1 MKNKLVW
8 AFYHVEDKSEKFFTY
23 INFNRLS
30 IKRASS
36 LGYKCKLITPEFLFK
51 YFNDLDLE
59 LEEFNSSY
67 SHFFDYTKHYILT
80 NEKEPYIVIDGDLIL
95 NSRLPDLEAD
105 LIYEKPE
112 VNNWSSM
119 YEKYVNDCSNNDI
132 KDIIPEWTGNKRLEI
147 INIGLINLLNSELKE
162 LYLDRWSKFR
172 MFIESHN
179 FDNLVD
185 YAITGSQYLLT
196 EILDYHKFTAID
208 YRRNSN
214 KNTYKHYLGNA
225 KFNRSFIP
233 KDKLLVFN
241 DNLL

>member
-1 MKNKLVW
+1 
-8 AFYHVEDKSEKFFTY
+8 
-23 INFNRLS
+23 
-30 IKRASS
+30 
-36 LGYKCKLITPEFLFK
+36 
-51 YFNDLDLE
+51 
-59 LEEFNSSY
+59 
-67 SHFFDYTKHYILT
+67 
-80 NEKEPYIVIDGDLIL
+80 
-95 NSRLPDLEAD
+95 
-105 LIYEKPE
+105 
-112 VNNWSSM
+112 M

-132 KDIIPEWTGNKRLEI
+132 KDIIPEWTGKKRLEI

-172 MFIESHN
+172 MFIESYN
-179 FDNLVD
+179 FDNITD

-196 EILDYHKFTAID
+196 EIIDHHKFNAID

-214 KNTYKHYLGNA
+214 KNTYKHYLGSA